1 MLETLIASTFAIN
14 ISLLLTII
22 HRIAKA
28 YQPHMTQTQ
37 EEDIPDYQEHE
48 KGWEFKILRTRDDGF
63 RRGKLL
69 RVVCAEESE
78 SGWILLEKLDDNR
91 LRFRRLVKFRE
102 NDHLA
107 KQDPYRTYY
116 GISPRTT
123 NIFSITI
130 ILLIMSIP
138 AFLGF
143 SFMQNIFKSVRTQNL
158 QPPKASPKPQTP
170 VPSPKPLA
178 KPNSPNP
185 SPAGL

>member
-1 MLETLIASTFAIN
+1 MLETLIASVFTVN
-14 ISLLLTII
+14 ISLLVIII
-22 HRIAKA
+22 HRIAKP
-28 YQPHMTQTQ
+28 YQPYMNQTQ
-37 EEDIPDYQEHE
+37 EEDLPDYQEHD
-48 KGWEFKILRTRDDGF
+48 KGWEFKILRTRNDGF

-69 RVVCAEESE
+69 RLVCAEESE

-102 NDHLA
+102 TDHLA

-116 GISPRTT
+116 GVAPRITNFIS
-123 NIFSITI
+123 IGI

-158 QPPKASPKPQTP
+158 QPLKTTPKPQTP
-170 VPSPKPLA
+170 VSLPKPLA
-178 KPNSPNP
+178 KPNPPNP